1 MAQAFLG
8 LRVSIVLNTGLSLEG
23 KVSHIDSDS
32 QLLTLNDVLIFIP
45 GQATQR
51 TPLYGVNGS
60 DIKDLQILPDASSIS
75 SVASL
80 DTQQQ
85 KHAQYQQPQQRIPP
99 QPAIPPQPKPKPPL
113 PPSVRSTAAARN
125 GTVQGKQIVYDA
137 RAKPVDESS
146 ATESAAVAKT
156 KKKKGKQLPPEPIV
170 NEQATAR
177 KTKNG
182 QKIHAPPVHAWAG
195 GDVNDFKEEEFDFQ
209 ANLDMFDKAK
219 VFAEIR
225 EMDETAPET
234 RLVSINRLPQGGRGS
249 QTPSSDRLTPSSSR
263 INLLPTE
270 NVLDEQ
276 IDPGALSDDSMTSE
290 GFDHMR
296 GKRRGSKQART
307 KIVVMSSGILCPPV
321 TAQQMTMVE
330 QECGLSRDQLIENAG
345 RVSSMMAL
353 QTMGGFR
360 RGSDQSKAAPLVVML
375 AGNNTIG
382 AYGFSAAR
390 HLANHGCTV
399 VACTASAPP
408 YHGLVATHQ
417 KMFEYAGGR
426 TISSISQLPDK
437 PIDLIIDALMGV
449 QYYYKDLLHDKKA
462 HQSTTSLISWANAN
476 AAPILS
482 LDFPSGNQYAQDYTS
497 EGPHRIH
504 PKWTL
509 CLGAPKVGC
518 NSRSVTGEL
527 YMADLGIPRG
537 CWKRVGVKG
546 GSGMPWGADFLVALE
561 YM

>member
-23 KVSHIDSDS
+23 QVSHIDSDS
-32 QLLTLNDVLIFIP
+32 QLLTLKDVLIFIP

-51 TPLYGVNGS
+51 TPLYGVTGS
-60 DIKDLQILPDASSIS
+60 DIKDLQILPEAST
-75 SVASL
+75 VAPQNIEP
-80 DTQQQ
+80 TQPP
-85 KHAQYQQPQQRIPP
+85 YQQQRIPQQQSYHEPPKQQAMP
-99 QPAIPPQPKPKPPL
+99 QPP
-113 PPSVRSTAAARN
+113 PPSNLRPTAQN
-125 GTVQGKQIVYDA
+125 GVSKQIVYDA
-137 RAKPVDESS
+137 RAKKADESS
-146 ATESAAVAKT
+146 ATESTLPITKP
-156 KKKKGKQLPPEPIV
+156 KKKKGKQLPPEPV
-170 NEQATAR
+170 VHEQAPVR
-177 KTKNG
+177 KQRNG
-182 QKIHAPPVHAWAG
+182 KKLPNPPIHAWAG

-219 VFAEIR
+219 VFAEIK

-234 RLVSINRLPQGGRGS
+234 RLVSINRLPRANRGG
-249 QTPSSDRLTPSSSR
+249 QTPGSDKLTPSSSR

-276 IDPGALSDDSMTSE
+276 IDPGALSDDSLTSE
-290 GFDHMR
+290 GADHVR
-296 GKRRGSKQART
+296 GKRRGSKTIRS
-307 KIVVMSSGILCPPV
+307 KIVVMSNGILCQPA
-321 TAQQMTMVE
+321 TSQQMTIVE
-330 QECGLSRDQLIENAG
+330 QECGLNRDQLIENAG

-353 QTMGGFR
+353 QTLGGSR
-360 RGSDQSKAAPLVVML
+360 RNSDQPKASPLIVVL

-399 VACTASAPP
+399 VACTGSPPP

-417 KMFEYAGGR
+417 QMFEYAGGR
-426 TISSISQLPDK
+426 TISSISQLPNDK

-449 QYYYKDLLHDKKA
+449 QYSYKDLQHDKKA
-462 HQSTTSLISWANAN
+462 HQLTTTLISWANAN

-482 LDFPSGNQYAQDYTS
+482 LDFPSGNQHSQDYGS

-504 PKWTL
+504 PKWTV
-509 CLGAPKVGC
+509 CLAAPKVGC
-518 NSRSVTGEL
+518 TSRSVTGEL
-527 YMADLGIPRG
+527 YMGDLGIPRA
-537 CWKRVGVKG
+537 CWKRAGVKAG
-546 GSGMPWGADFLVALE
+546 GGMPWGADFLVALE